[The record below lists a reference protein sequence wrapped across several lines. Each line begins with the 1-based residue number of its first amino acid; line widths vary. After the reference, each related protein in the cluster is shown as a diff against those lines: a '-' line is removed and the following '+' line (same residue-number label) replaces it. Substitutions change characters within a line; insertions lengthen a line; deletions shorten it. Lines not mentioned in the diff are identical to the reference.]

1 VLIVGGLSLLHLR
14 RIGFAWRDLA
24 RNWVTGLA
32 VAAAAS
38 YFVIGSLDH
47 YPVSARPEGAALIAS
62 LVWVGIAYGLVDAL
76 VLNVFPV
83 MLARGLALD
92 GHGPW
97 LKAVLQGLIAIL
109 ISAGVTLLYHLGYS
123 EFRGWSI
130 VAPVFG
136 NVLITATFIVS
147 GSPLAPLVTHVAM
160 HIGAVLHGMETVPQ
174 LPPHY

>member
-1 VLIVGGLSLLHLR
+1 
-14 RIGFAWRDLA
+14 
-24 RNWVTGLA
+24 
-32 VAAAAS
+32 
-38 YFVIGSLDH
+38 
-47 YPVSARPEGAALIAS
+47 
-62 LVWVGIAYGLVDAL
+62 VGIAYGLLDAL
-76 VLNVFPV
+76 LLNILPV
-83 MLARGLALD
+83 TLARGVASA

-97 LKAVLQGLIAIL
+97 VKTVAQGLVALL

-130 VAPVFG
+130 LAPVFG

>member
-1 VLIVGGLSLLHLR
+1 MGRETPERS
-14 RIGFAWRDLA
+14 A
-24 RNWVTGLA
+24 N
-32 VAAAAS
+32 AAIPE
-38 YFVIGSLDH
+38 VIGSLDR

-62 LVWVGIAYGLVDAL
+62 LVWVGIAYGLLDAL
-76 VLNVFPV
+76 LLNILPV
-83 MLARGLALD
+83 TLARGVASA

-97 LKAVLQGLIAIL
+97 VKTVAQGLVALL

-130 VAPVFG
+130 LAPVFG

-160 HIGAVLHGMETVPQ
+160 HIGVVLHGMETVPQ
-174 LPPHY
+174 RPPHD